1 MFSLWLKIRN
11 LFLSLLRP
19 SQRRASKRPARRRLF
34 AEPLES
40 RAVPSAGG
48 LGGGGPFGGR
58 GKSILAPGQGSL
70 TLANDV
76 LTQGQSGPGSGGEQT
91 TQVTGG
97 SGSA

>member
-1 MFSLWLKIRN
+1 MFSLWVKIRN
-11 LFLSLLRP
+11 LFRSLLRP

-34 AEPLES
+34 AEPLEA
-40 RAVPSAGG
+40 RAVPSAAG

-76 LTQGQSGPGSGGEQT
+76 SPQGNSGPGPGYPLPPGLPPLGG
-91 TQVTGG
+91 
-97 SGSA
+97 